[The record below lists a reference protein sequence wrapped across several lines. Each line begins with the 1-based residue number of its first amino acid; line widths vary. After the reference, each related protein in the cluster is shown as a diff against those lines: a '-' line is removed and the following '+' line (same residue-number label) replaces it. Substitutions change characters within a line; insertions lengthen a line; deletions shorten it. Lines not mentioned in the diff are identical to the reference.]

1 VIIYVKDETAETITL
16 SADDANGKV
25 GTSGNIVIN
34 PASIDYYAVSAATPQ
49 AAGEGFT
56 GTVEAYDEYD
66 NFVLTD
72 SSTIITMTNT
82 GSADFYTSATY
93 GTATDT
99 YVLSGGAAV
108 VYVKDDVAETIT
120 ISARDTNVK
129 VGTSADVVILPNV
142 IDYYSVSATTP
153 QTAGDGF
160 TGTLT
165 AYDVHDNL
173 VYTDSTTVITMT
185 NTGSALFY
193 EDGTYSAT
201 TSTYT
206 LGAGVSVIYVQ
217 DDISETITI
226 SAQDENA
233 KVGTVDYFVVSV
245 VSPQTAGAGFTGTVA
260 GYDQFNNLVAGDS
273 TTAVTLTD
281 TGSADFYTTAS
292 YGTGT
297 TETYTLTSGEAT
309 IYVRDFVA
317 ETIQITAE
325 SDNGSIGTSADI
337 WVRPA
342 VINYYAVSASTP
354 QTAGVGFTGTVEA
367 YDVYNNL
374 VFTDSSTVM
383 TMTNTGAAA
392 FYTSGSYAVTTE
404 TYMLSSGTAVLFV
417 KDNTAETI
425 QITAESDNGSIG
437 TSANVVIGTNVIDY
451 FTISAGTA
459 QVAGVGFP
467 GTVEAYDAY
476 DNFVASGVIRHANG
490 QLYAFGRRDGHLCQ
504 GRDG

>member
-1 VIIYVKDETAETITL
+1 
-16 SADDANGKV
+16 
-25 GTSGNIVIN
+25 
-34 PASIDYYAVSAATPQ
+34 
-49 AAGEGFT
+49 
-56 GTVEAYDEYD
+56 
-66 NFVLTD
+66 
-72 SSTIITMTNT
+72 
-82 GSADFYTSATY
+82 
-93 GTATDT
+93 
-99 YVLSGGAAV
+99 
-108 VYVKDDVAETIT
+108 
-120 ISARDTNVK
+120 
-129 VGTSADVVILPNV
+129 
-142 IDYYSVSATTP
+142 
-153 QTAGDGF
+153 
-160 TGTLT
+160 
-165 AYDVHDNL
+165 
-173 VYTDSTTVITMT
+173 
-185 NTGSALFY
+185 
-193 EDGTYSAT
+193 
-201 TSTYT
+201 
-206 LGAGVSVIYVQ
+206 VSVIYVQ

-233 KVGTVDYFVVSV
+233 KVGTSADIYIGPADVDYFVVSV

-476 DNFVASGVIRHANG
+476 DNFVASDSTTVVTMTDSGSAGFYTSGSYGTPTDNYTLSGGATAIYVKDETAETTTLFAASGNGSVGTSAAITVEPASVNHYTFTVGTNQTAGTGFTGTAQGWDTYNNLVTNDSASVITMTNTGSADFYTNGTYGATTTYYTLSSGEAVIFVQDDISETLTLSAEDGPGDPAGLGLPGQPDDIRLHHGRHRDRHRLRRLLRQPELRHGYDHHLHA
-490 QLYAFGRRDGHLCQ
+490 LFGRSGHLRQ
-504 GRDG
+504 GLRR